1 MITRKGEHTPVLLA
15 EAIDGL
21 AIKPNGIYI
30 DGTFGR
36 GGHAKSILTK
46 LSNQGRLI
54 AIDKDPN
61 AITAAQA
68 AFAQDKRLTIQ
79 HGSFADITKI
89 TKRLNIFSK
98 VNGILLD
105 LGVSSPQL
113 DDATRGFSFL
123 RDGPLDM
130 RMNPNQGV
138 SAATWLAQ
146 VKEQE
151 LTEVLKTYGEER
163 FAKRIAKAIIK
174 SRANAPITTT
184 KQLTEIVA
192 AANPKWEQH
201 KHPATRSF
209 QAIRIFINHE
219 LEDLQTCL
227 QQSLEV
233 LAKHGRLVVI
243 SFHSLED
250 RIVKHFIQKQ
260 VKGDEFP
267 SGVAVKYTALKPRLK
282 HIGRPIKPDQKEL
295 ANNPRARSAILRI
308 AEKLI

>member
-36 GGHAKSILTK
+36 GGHAKSILAK

-61 AITAAQA
+61 AIAAAQA

-89 TKRLNIFSK
+89 TKRLNIFSN

-260 VKGDEFP
+260 VTGDEFP

-282 HIGRPIKPDQKEL
+282 RIGRPIKPDQKEL